1 MGAWMRERETEREK
15 ELEWLREEEGR
26 ETLSKQMS
34 LNELR
39 RKGKHKKGKQD

>member
-1 MGAWMRERETEREK
+1 MCGCVDERERETEREK
-15 ELEWLREEEGR
+15 ELERLREEEER

-39 RKGKHKKGKQD
+39 KKGEAQEG